1 MKINAI
7 LWDYDGTLVNSVPK
21 NIEITKQILSV
32 VAPRLSGSQLP
43 IYLQSEKDYHMAN
56 HQSKNWQDIYIN
68 YYGLTEKEMLDAG
81 KLWTEYQLKNTTPVE
96 LYSGI
101 KETINQ
107 IDLPQGICSQNSSEN
122 IIQVLKEN
130 NLLRKFSAIIGYDDI
145 PQERQKPSSYSGIK
159 CVNQLFTTLRN
170 RTIIYVGDHEGD
182 TEFARNM
189 ESDLPKGN
197 KIISVA
203 VRYSGANS
211 TSWKYKPDFEL
222 DSPNE
227 LLNLIENYNKHKYRK
242 LR

>member
-21 NIEITKQILSV
+21 NIEITKQILSL
-32 VAPRLSGSQLP
+32 VAPRLTGSQLP
-43 IYLQSEKDYHMAN
+43 KYLQTEKDYHIAN
-56 HQSKNWQDIYIN
+56 HQSKNWQDLYIN
-68 YYGLTEKEMLDAG
+68 YYGLTEREMLNAG

-107 IDLPQGICSQNSSEN
+107 IKLPQGICSQNSSEN

-130 NLLRKFSAIIGYDDI
+130 NLLSKISSIIGYDDI

-159 CVNQLFTTLRN
+159 CLYQLFTTLRN
-170 RTIIYVGDHEGD
+170 RTIIYIGDHEGD
-182 TEFARNM
+182 TAFARNI
-189 ESDLPKGN
+189 ERDLSKGN

-211 TSWKYKPDFEL
+211 TNWKYKPDFEL
-222 DSPNE
+222 ESPNE
-227 LLNLIENYNKHKYRK
+227 LLNLIENYKQQ
-242 LR
+242 